1 MKPAGPLVVGV
12 AELLRRPG
20 STRDELREAVLD
32 GLATSTA
39 SVPAGAPI
47 TVEVRLEAVNEGVV
61 AKGTVS
67 APWSGECRRCLRPI
81 ESVLVADVLEVY
93 EDEPVEGE
101 TSKLDHDRVDLEPLA
116 REAVLLG
123 LPLAP
128 LCRDDCLGLC
138 AECGADR
145 NAGDCGHTVEVVDDR
160 WSALSEITF
169 DE

>member
-1 MKPAGPLVVGV
+1 VKQAGPLVVGV

-20 STRDELREAVLD
+20 STRDELREAVLED
-32 GLATSTA
+32 LSTSTA
-39 SVPAGAPI
+39 VVPDGAPI
-47 TVEVRLEAVNEGVV
+47 TVEVRLEAVNEGIV

-67 APWSGECRRCLRPI
+67 APWTSECRRCLRPI

-93 EDEPVEGE
+93 EDSPVEGE
-101 TSKLDHDRVDLEPLA
+101 TSKLDHDRIDLEPLA

-128 LCRDDCLGLC
+128 LCQDDCLGLC

-160 WSALSEITF
+160 WSALSQITF

>member
-1 MKPAGPLVVGV
+1 MKQAGPLVIGV

-20 STRDELREAVLD
+20 STREELREAILD
-32 GLATSTA
+32 DLSTSTA
-39 SVPAGAPI
+39 TVPDGAPI
-47 TVEVRLEAVNEGVV
+47 TVEVRLEAVNEGIVV
-61 AKGTVS
+61 RGTVS
-67 APWSGECRRCLRPI
+67 APWRGECRRCLRAI
-81 ESVLVADVLEVY
+81 ESVLVADVLEVF

-128 LCRDDCLGLC
+128 LCQDDCLGLC

-145 NAGDCGHTVEVVDDR
+145 NAGDCGHTVEVADDR
-160 WSALSEITF
+160 WSALSQITF